1 MADAASQAAANPDR
15 FVYHQLFTPTF
26 HHDVYP
32 TIDPKNP
39 SLTQEGRIILIT
51 GASGPIASEHARF
64 FAQAGAK
71 AIIIS
76 ARRLE
81 KLEELKKEIES
92 SYPNT
97 EIAPIQCN
105 LTSESDVAN
114 LWDTTISK
122 FGTVDVV
129 IACAA
134 SRSQMKKIGETDI
147 AGWWDDFETNVKG
160 LYLLTRHAANVK
172 PEGAI
177 TFINV
182 TSSMA
187 IETIP
192 TRSNYGITKSAGCK
206 LIEYLHAE
214 HPNVR
219 AFNLHPGIVPNGVVF
234 GMLAGANVDTA
245 GLSSGVSLYLTTP
258 GAEFLRGRFISANW
272 TIDDLEAKKEEIVK
286 QNLLTTYMRAKFGPG
301 GHFAQ

>member
-39 SLTQEGRIILIT
+39 SLTQEGRIIFIT

-81 KLEELKKEIES
+81 KLEELKNEVES

-97 EIAPIQCN
+97 EVVAIQCD

-114 LWDTTISK
+114 LWETTISK

-147 AGWWDDFETNVKG
+147 AGWWGDFSEK
-160 LYLLTRHAANVK
+160 
-172 PEGAI
+172 AI

-234 GMLAGANVDTA
+234 GMLAGANVDTS

-258 GAEFLRGRFISANW
+258 SAEFLRGRFISANW

-286 QNLLTTYMRAKFGPG
+286 QNLLTTYIRAKFGPG